1 MMRFSPYSLCVS
13 AALLLALPFAAQ
25 AGCSRPI
32 QVAVS
37 PTGHSAIIKGNVYTG
52 VYPEILKS
60 IQAKGGCKFVFS
72 SVPRARQQAMFVSGD
87 ADFLFPAN
95 RTPPRDLLG
104 HFVPMVS
111 SRAAIMTITPKIEV
125 FHSLAQLRAR
135 KDLRIALV
143 RGYDYG
149 DAYRALAQ
157 DLTNENR
164 IFLEADA
171 IGVAR
176 LLKAGFADV
185 TIMSP
190 SLFNSAV
197 RTDSRVS
204 DIAPK
209 LRIDPVDDLP
219 WTENGVYLS
228 TKSLSKADRNA
239 IESQLIAAVRSGQVW
254 EAYQR
259 FYPTDVLKNSIRPL

>member
-1 MMRFSPYSLCVS
+1 MRFLRPCLSVYTT
-13 AALLLALPFAAQ
+13 LLLALTPAAH
-25 AGCSRPI
+25 AACSRPI

-37 PTGHSAIIKGNVYTG
+37 PTGHSAIIKGHVYTG

-60 IQAKGGCKFVFS
+60 IQARGGCKFVFS
-72 SVPRARQQAMFVSGD
+72 SVPRARQQAMFLAGE

-95 RTPPRDLLG
+95 RTPPRDLTG

-111 SRAAIMTITPKIEV
+111 SRAAIMTIDPKLEV

-135 KDLRIALV
+135 KELRIALV

-149 DAYRALAQ
+149 DAYRSLAQ
-157 DLTNENR
+157 DLTIEQR
-164 IFLEADA
+164 VFLEADA

-190 SLFNSAV
+190 SLFNSAIT
-197 RTDSRVS
+197 TDSRVS

-209 LRIDPVDDLP
+209 LRIDPIDDLP
-219 WTENGVYLS
+219 WTENGIYLS
-228 TKSLSKADRNA
+228 TRSLSQADRNE
-239 IESQLIAAVRSGQVW
+239 IESQLLATVRSGQVW
-254 EAYQR
+254 ETYQR
-259 FYPTDVLKNSIRPL
+259 FYPIDVLKNSIRPR

>member
-1 MMRFSPYSLCVS
+1 MMRFAPHCLSVS
-13 AALLLALPFAAQ
+13 IALLLAIVPAAH
-25 AGCSRPI
+25 AACSRPI

-72 SVPRARQQAMFVSGD
+72 TVPRARQQAMFLAGD

-95 RTPPRDLLG
+95 RTPLRDLTG

-111 SRAAIMTITPKIEV
+111 SRAAIMTIDPKFDA

-135 KDLRIALV
+135 KELRVALV

-157 DLTNENR
+157 DLTNEQR
-164 IFLEADA
+164 VFLEADA

-190 SLFNSAV
+190 SLFNSAIT
-197 RTDSRVS
+197 TDSRVS

-228 TKSLSKADRNA
+228 TKSLSQADRNELDA
-239 IESQLIAAVRSGQVW
+239 QLSAAVRSGKVW

-259 FYPTDVLKNSIRPL
+259 FYPIEVLKNSIRPL